1 MLPTLTLQLDDL
13 SGGFATLN
21 GSETFDQPIGVD
33 LAAPGGEAP
42 TSFAA
47 LLPTPEPLPLPTA
60 GGLPLPEGGNS
71 LPVNEVSVPIE
82 RTGPD
87 QELLLEEIKNPTSLE
102 LRLFSERPSGTDATS
117 REASL
122 AALAVS
128 PLRPKS
134 MDGEPRSVFKRD
146 NYDVMSG
153 RDMAIQHQL
162 TGTDNPL
169 EVKPVID
176 SGMRVPTLWGEA
188 GEWAALR
195 ESGMPASN
203 LSNLAAGLG
212 VGDGDSAMPTALKA
226 LQTNLQIAPQ
236 SLNGPPT
243 SQIAAPNSAPAQ
255 VMTGMTIAVPVQDG
269 AWSDALSQR
278 VTLLAGSQQSMA
290 EIRLTPAELG
300 PIRVSVAM
308 DDGAANVTFTA
319 QHSVTREAIESALP
333 RLRELLTENGLS
345 LGHASVSDQSTEH
358 GQEPER
364 TERETVADV
373 GDVSDDEARAP
384 VQTARAALGL
394 IDTFA

>member
-21 GSETFDQPIGVD
+21 GSETYGQPIGVD

-42 TSFAA
+42 TAFAA
-47 LLPTPEPLPLPTA
+47 LLPTPEPLPMPIA
-60 GGLPLPEGGNS
+60 GGLPLPVGGNG
-71 LPVNEVSVPIE
+71 LPVTDAAVPID

-102 LRLFSERPSGTDATS
+102 LRLFSDRPSGTDATS

-122 AALAVS
+122 AALGVS

-146 NYDVMSG
+146 NYDVMPG
-153 RDMAIQHQL
+153 RDMPIRHQL

-169 EVKPVID
+169 EIKPVVD

-188 GEWAALR
+188 GEWAAVR

-203 LSNLAAGLG
+203 LSNLAAGLA
-212 VGDGDSAMPTALKA
+212 VSDGDSVMPTALKT
-226 LQTNLQIAPQ
+226 LQTHLQIAPQ
-236 SLNGPPT
+236 SLNGPPM
-243 SQIAAPNSAPAQ
+243 SQIAAPNGTPAQ
-255 VMTGMTIAVPVQDG
+255 PMTGMTIAVPVQDG

-345 LGHASVSDQSTEH
+345 LGHASVSDQSTQE
-358 GQEPER
+358 GQESER
-364 TERETVADV
+364 SEREILA
-373 GDVSDDEARAP
+373 DVSDVTDDDGRVP
-384 VQTARAALGL
+384 VQTVRAALGL